1 MKNNIEIFENI
12 FNQKPEFEYV
22 APARIN
28 IIGEH
33 IDYNYGLVLPCAI
46 SKYMHAYVSLRDDM
60 KIKVAS
66 KSFEETFEADM
77 TNLKYDKA
85 LSFANFPFGSIWVL
99 RQITDKINK
108 GLNIYYDSNIPL
120 SSGIS
125 SSAAIL
131 DVTIYAIN
139 DIFKLGLSLDEITL
153 NAQKVE
159 NNYMGLKSGIMDEAA
174 IALGKKDKAILLD
187 CNEFKY
193 DYIDLK
199 LKDYRF
205 AVMATNKKRN
215 LTDSKYNER
224 VDECTKALSI
234 IKNRFGIKNL
244 VDLDPKDLEEVK
256 TLLNDDVLYRR
267 VKHVVTEQNRVKEMV
282 GALNKGDI
290 DKIASLL
297 DASDLSLKDDYE
309 VTGENLDTIT
319 ELARHYGAVGAR
331 MTGAG
336 FGGCAIALLNKEIFD
351 EFSKNVTRDYEKK
364 FGYKPDIFLVDVVDG
379 VKNGK

>member
-1 MKNNIEIFENI
+1 MKSNTLIFEEIFNT
-12 FNQKPEFEYV
+12 KPEFEYV

-33 IDYNYGLVLPCAI
+33 IDYNFGLVLPCAI
-46 SKYMHAYVSLRDDM
+46 SRYMHAYVSLRNDN
-60 KIKVAS
+60 IVKVAS
-66 KSFEETFEADM
+66 KSFEETYECEIGKF
-77 TNLKYDKA
+77 KYDKS

-99 RQITDKINK
+99 SQLTDKINR

-131 DVTIYAIN
+131 DVTIYALN

-187 CNEFKY
+187 CNHFKY

-199 LKDYRF
+199 LANYRF
-205 AVMATNKKRN
+205 VVMATNKKRN

-234 IKNRFGIKNL
+234 IKTKFDVKNL
-244 VDLDPKDLEEVK
+244 TELEPQNLDEIKS
-256 TLLNDDVLYRR
+256 LLNNDVLYRR
-267 VKHVVTEQNRVKEMV
+267 VKHVITEQFRVKEMV
-282 GALNKGDI
+282 NALSAGNIK
-290 DKIASLL
+290 KIASLL
-297 DASDLSLKDDYE
+297 DDSDLSLKDDYE

-319 ELARHYGAVGAR
+319 SLARKNGAVGAR

-336 FGGCAIALLNKEIFD
+336 FGGCAIALIDEKIFEKFKE
-351 EFSKNVTRDYEKK
+351 NVEKEYTEK
-364 FGYKPDIFLVDVVDG
+364 FGYSPDIFLVDVVDG
-379 VKNGK
+379 VKNGR